1 MSSTIETL
9 RRMANDIARN
19 LEPIGGDNAAL
30 ATADHIDK
38 FWDPRMKQMIFAD
51 AKGSG
56 RSILSPIAAAAID
69 HLAAGATRLVTVSL
83 PTSMAVTR
91 AREAHL
97 SLWSL
102 ARDDSVLLV
111 DGAA

>member
-1 MSSTIETL
+1 MRSTIETL

-69 HLAAGATRLVTVSL
+69 HLAAGAHPESQ
-83 PTSMAVTR
+83 TR
-91 AREAHL
+91 ATEFNKANEVGH
-97 SLWSL
+97 SD
-102 ARDDSVLLV
+102 A
-111 DGAA
+111 G